1 MAVICAQE
9 TSKQPLM
16 AKPQMLMTE
25 LPNDW
30 MSNTVFLITLPLVTA
45 VTMRVRD
52 SVCKRQQSLRTKY
65 AVDLSYLLVT
75 NLVSFSSLII
85 WCFALDQPL
94 TYVVAVDLLF
104 CIWVERWLYKVIASY
119 DSTSYHPGATIGK
132 FMIRQRMQLFCVLA
146 GILRGYCAALTEA
159 FESHFA
165 EKSNGSYETTVLLIP
180 CMYAFVRTVALDVEA
195 KQTPLFAP
203 EDSTEASTFTIT
215 DEEEAY
221 ETGSDHGD
229 VENVVGESDTS
240 STTNVIET
248 SM

>member
-1 MAVICAQE
+1 MQ
-9 TSKQPLM
+9 
-16 AKPQMLMTE
+16 MTE

-30 MSNTVFLITLPLVTA
+30 MSNTVFFITLPLVTA

-65 AVDLSYLLVT
+65 AVDLSYLLFT
-75 NLVSFSSLII
+75 NLVAFSSVVI
-85 WCFALDQPL
+85 WCYALDQQL

-146 GILRGYCAALTEA
+146 GVLRGYCAALTTA
-159 FESHFA
+159 FEAHFA
-165 EKSNGSYETTVLLIP
+165 KVSYASYETSVLLVP
-180 CMYAFVRTVALDVEA
+180 CMYAFVRTVALDIEA
-195 KQTPLFAP
+195 KQTPLFSA
-203 EDSTEASTFTIT
+203 EESTEASTFTIT

-221 ETGSDHGD
+221 ETGSDDGD
-229 VENVVGESDTS
+229 VAEVPSASDTS
-240 STTNVIET
+240 VATNVIET